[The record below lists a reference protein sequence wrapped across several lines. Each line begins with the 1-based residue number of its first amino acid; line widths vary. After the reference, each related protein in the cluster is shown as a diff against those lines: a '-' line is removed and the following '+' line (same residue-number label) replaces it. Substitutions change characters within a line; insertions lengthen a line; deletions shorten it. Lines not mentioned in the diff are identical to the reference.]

1 MKQVYNPYLPLNEY
15 IPDGEPHV
23 FGDRVYI
30 YGSHDREGGE
40 TFCELDYVVYSAD
53 VEDLTDWKCEG
64 TIYRASQDPHC
75 HEIVKDA
82 GKRKYLYAP
91 DVVQGTDGR
100 YYLYYALSAYA
111 GKGGFDGPI
120 SVAVCD
126 TPAGKYEYYGDVRYP
141 DGKLMLDYIPFDPG
155 LLNDDGRIYLYYGW
169 ALPMRPTKNRVI
181 QKIYRKV
188 MRRMFPKKT
197 EEEIYSTNPG
207 IMGGNVMELEQDM
220 LTVKSF
226 PKRMIP
232 CEMDASGS
240 GFENHAFFEASSI
253 RKIGDTYYFIYSS
266 SANHELCYATSKYP
280 NREFRYGGVII
291 SNGDIGIK
299 GRKGKDRVAVTGNN
313 HGSIECIQLEN
324 GIFFTIGIR
333 I

>member
-1 MKQVYNPYLPLNEY
+1 MMMGGS
-15 IPDGEPHV
+15 ICIMDGLA
-23 FGDRVYI
+23 Y
-30 YGSHDREGGE
+30 E
-40 TFCELDYVVYSAD
+40 TDE
-53 VEDLTDWKCEG
+53 
-64 TIYRASQDPHC
+64 
-75 HEIVKDA
+75 
-82 GKRKYLYAP
+82 
-91 DVVQGTDGR
+91 
-100 YYLYYALSAYA
+100 
-111 GKGGFDGPI
+111 
-120 SVAVCD
+120 
-126 TPAGKYEYYGDVRYP
+126 
-141 DGKLMLDYIPFDPG
+141 
-155 LLNDDGRIYLYYGW
+155 
-169 ALPMRPTKNRVI
+169 NRVI

-207 IMGGNVMELEQDM
+207 IMGGNVVELEQDM

-240 GFENHAFFEASSI
+240 GFEDHAFFEASSI

-280 NREFRYGGVII
+280 DREFRYGGVII

-313 HGSIECIQLEN
+313 
-324 GIFFTIGIR
+324 
-333 I
+333 

>member
-126 TPAGKYEYYGDVRYP
+126 TPAGKYEY
-141 DGKLMLDYIPFDPG
+141 F
-155 LLNDDGRIYLYYGW
+155 
-169 ALPMRPTKNRVI
+169 
-181 QKIYRKV
+181 
-188 MRRMFPKKT
+188 
-197 EEEIYSTNPG
+197 
-207 IMGGNVMELEQDM
+207 
-220 LTVKSF
+220 
-226 PKRMIP
+226 
-232 CEMDASGS
+232 
-240 GFENHAFFEASSI
+240 
-253 RKIGDTYYFIYSS
+253 
-266 SANHELCYATSKYP
+266 
-280 NREFRYGGVII
+280 
-291 SNGDIGIK
+291 
-299 GRKGKDRVAVTGNN
+299 
-313 HGSIECIQLEN
+313 
-324 GIFFTIGIR
+324 
-333 I
+333 